1 MMKKMA
7 APNMEVIRFTTEDVI
22 VTSGTGQLTQ
32 TASVFAPPD
41 TYFTLGRELVDAGN
55 TVRQPYSFY
64 KFVPSSQTN
73 IFEYDKMTSEPRNIG
88 NIEDSW
94 VYAWYNNGWQTD
106 GYKKKYY
113 IDNNIGW
120 TN

>member
-1 MMKKMA
+1 
-7 APNMEVIRFTTEDVI
+7 
-22 VTSGTGQLTQ
+22 
-32 TASVFAPPD
+32 
-41 TYFTLGRELVDAGN
+41 
-55 TVRQPYSFY
+55 
-64 KFVPSSQTN
+64 
-73 IFEYDKMTSEPRNIG
+73 MTSEPRNIG

-113 IDNNIGW
+113 IDNDIGW

>member
-7 APNMEVIRFTTEDVI
+7 APNMEVLRFTTEDVI

-32 TASVFAPPD
+32 TTAVFAPPD
-41 TYFTLGRELVDAGN
+41 TYFTLGRELNDAGKSAN
-55 TVRQPYSFY
+55 KSYFY
-64 KFVPSSQTN
+64 KFTPTAKTDV
-73 IFEYDKMTSEPRNIG
+73 FEYDKQTASKYNIQ

-113 IDNNIGW
+113 IDNDIGW

>member
-41 TYFTLGRELVDAGN
+41 TYFTLGRELVDAGHSKAN
-55 TVRQPYSFY
+55 KSYFY
-64 KFVPSSQTN
+64 KFTPTAKTDV
-73 IFEYDKMTSEPRNIG
+73 FEYDKQTASKYNIQ